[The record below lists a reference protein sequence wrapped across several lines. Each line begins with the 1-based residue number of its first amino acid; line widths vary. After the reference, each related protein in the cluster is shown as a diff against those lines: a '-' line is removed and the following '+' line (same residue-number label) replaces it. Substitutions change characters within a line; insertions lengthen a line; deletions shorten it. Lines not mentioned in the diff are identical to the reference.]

1 MERDQRCHLWISQEK
16 GVLNHTV
23 AKEDKLDLTT
33 QLKQLQAE
41 VGNLQVQ
48 NADYQQIVQELSD
61 KLKKYENK
69 YGTVFTK
76 GSSNKTE

>member
-1 MERDQRCHLWISQEK
+1 M
-16 GVLNHTV
+16 

-48 NADYQQIVQELSD
+48 NADYQQIVRELSD
-61 KLKKYENK
+61 KLKQYENK
-69 YGTVFTK
+69 YGTVFTR

>member
-1 MERDQRCHLWISQEK
+1 M
-16 GVLNHTV
+16 